1 MNLMRR
7 NVHLLMTSI
16 TGLGVVSG
24 ARQTFAQLGNS
35 GSADSGANM
44 HPLDNCQG
52 TKLIERTKYRRAV
65 EAALWGMP
73 IVAADAIRQGFLRD
87 IGAKYNDIAYFS
99 KPADW
104 KFQTTTPNA
113 STYYIYSAYSTKQ
126 DGPMVLEVPAA
137 VGAGIYGQVC
147 DMWDVPLEIVG
158 PGGEDK
164 GKGGKYLILPPGFGT
179 NVPTGYFPVRMQTYG
194 GFWLMRTIPNSTS
207 ESDVAN
213 AIALLKKIRIYPLSK
228 ADNPPE
234 QRFVDAAGKLWD
246 GYPRMDGSLYAVLA
260 KMVNEEPVI
269 PRDLA
274 MMDILRSV
282 GIEKGKAF
290 KADAATTATLDAAA
304 KEAHAT
310 INDMQRALVSPYWD
324 GTHWTL
330 PDTTSLKTEFSFQD
344 ATMLDYDSR
353 AVANFFA
360 WAPPKNADPNAP
372 TIYIL
377 AYDDSAG
384 TPLAGGKTYRLRV
397 PSSVPAKQYWSI
409 TAYDYE
415 TACFIRE
422 AAVISVDSYNQKT
435 KKNGDGS
442 VDIWFA
448 PQAPAGQKE
457 NWVTTAQ
464 GGQWFVIF
472 RLYGPDKPFFD
483 KSWKLPDIE
492 KVA

>member
-1 MNLMRR
+1 
-7 NVHLLMTSI
+7 
-16 TGLGVVSG
+16 
-24 ARQTFAQLGNS
+24 LGNAV
-35 GSADSGANM
+35 SANANV
-44 HPLDNCQG
+44 
-52 TKLIERTKYRRAV
+52 TERTKYRRAV
-65 EAALWGMP
+65 EAALWDVP

-87 IGAKYNDIAYFS
+87 IGAKYNEIAYFS

-104 KFQTTTPNA
+104 RFQTTTPNA
-113 STYYIYSAYSTKQ
+113 STYYIYSTYSTKQ

-158 PGGEDK
+158 PGGQDK
-164 GKGGKYLILPPGFGT
+164 DDGGKYLILPPDFNGD
-179 NVPTGYFPVRMQTYG
+179 VRTGYFPVRMQTYG
-194 GFWLMRTIPNSTS
+194 GFSLLRTIPNSVS
-207 ESDVAN
+207 GPDVAN
-213 AIALLKKIRIYPLSK
+213 ATALLKKIRIYPLSK

-234 QRFVDAAGKLWD
+234 QRFVDAAGRLWD
-246 GYPRMDGSLYAVLA
+246 GYPRMDESFYAILA
-260 KMVNEEPVI
+260 KMVNEEPI
-269 PRDLA
+269 IARDLA
-274 MMDILRSV
+274 MMNILRSI
-282 GIEKGKAF
+282 GIEKGKTF
-290 KADAATTATLDAAA
+290 RPDSATTAILDAAA

-360 WAPPKNADPNAP
+360 WAPPKNAEQSAP

-377 AYDDSAG
+377 AYDDSTG

-397 PSSVPAKQYWSI
+397 PANVPAKQYWSV

-422 AAVISVDSYNQKT
+422 APVISLDSYNQKT
-435 KKNGDGS
+435 KKNGDGF
-442 VDIWFA
+442 VDIYFA
-448 PQAPAGQKE
+448 PQAPADQKD
-457 NWVTTAQ
+457 NWVTTAP

-492 KVA
+492 KVI